1 MSGSAALR
9 PVSTR
14 LSDGRELLYFD
25 DHPGVAHAGVD
36 GRALEPVHL
45 TGDVRW
51 DALAAE
57 WVIVAAHRQGRT
69 HLPADDDCPLCPSRD
84 GRHSEIPEPTYD
96 VVVFENRFPS
106 LAQSVAA
113 PTPLDMGSLVPQLPA
128 RGRCEVMCYSPDH
141 DVSLGTLPVRRLRTV
156 LDAWSH
162 RTAALSALDGTAYVF
177 VFENRGAEI
186 GVTLSHPHGQIYA
199 YPFVPPIVQRMHDAV
214 RRHRA
219 EHGENLFGALLR
231 AEQVAGTRVV
241 LASKH
246 WTVLVPAA
254 ARWPI
259 EVHLYPNAPVADLRG
274 LTDEV
279 AADFCLVYR
288 DLLGR
293 LDRVFGVPLPYI
305 AAWYQ
310 APVLDPTDW
319 WLHLRVLSIRR
330 SAQKTKYLAGSES
343 AMGAFINDITPERAA
358 AMLRDAGGD

>member
-1 MSGSAALR
+1 MSERTAVT

-14 LSDGRELLYFD
+14 LADGRELLYYD
-25 DHPGVAHAGVD
+25 DQPGTVRDAVD
-36 GRALEPVHL
+36 RRIIEPAEL

-51 DALAAE
+51 DALSSE

-69 HLPADDDCPLCPSRD
+69 HLPADDDCPLCPSRP
-84 GRHSEIPEPTYD
+84 GHLTEVPEPTYD

-106 LAQSVAA
+106 LAGNVSA
-113 PTPLDMGSLVPQLPA
+113 PDPLDLGPLAPQLPA
-128 RGRCEVMCYSPDH
+128 RGRCEVVCYSPSH
-141 DVSLGTLPVRRLRTV
+141 DTSLAALPERRFRTV
-156 LDAWSH
+156 LDAWTH
-162 RTAALSALDGTAYVF
+162 RTLVLGQLDGTAYVS
-177 VFENRGAEI
+177 VFENRGEEI

-199 YPFVPPIVQRMHDAV
+199 YPFVPPTVQRMHDAV
-214 RRHRA
+214 RRHRDG
-219 EHGENLFGALLR
+219 HGENLFGVLLA
-231 AEQVAGTRVV
+231 AEQRAGTRVV
-241 LASKH
+241 IATQH

-259 EVHLYPNAPVADLRG
+259 EVHVYPNEQVASLLDLG
-274 LTDEV
+274 LEARD
-279 AADFCLVYR
+279 DFCRVYR

-310 APVLDPTDW
+310 APVHDAADW

-330 SAQKTKYLAGSES
+330 SAQKIKYLAGSES

-358 AMLRDAGGD
+358 TMLRDAGP